1 MKERRNKGREE
12 GKEEKQDEEIRENG
26 SHLEARMAMFWLNDL
41 NVNVQGIQQC
51 AK

>member
-12 GKEEKQDEEIRENG
+12 GKEEKQDEEIENG